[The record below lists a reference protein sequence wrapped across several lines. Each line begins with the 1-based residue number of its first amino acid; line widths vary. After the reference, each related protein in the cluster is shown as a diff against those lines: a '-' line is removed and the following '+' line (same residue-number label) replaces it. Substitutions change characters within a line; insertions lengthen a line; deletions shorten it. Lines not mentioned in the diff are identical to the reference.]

1 MKEKIQINKLPTP
14 TWNFL
19 RVNSATVQWDNS
31 IPTAE
36 EHYTDADSP
45 IKLSESSGSKKVTI
59 SAEEGSTVTVAEL
72 VNPADASRTELDFE
86 LAAFLRDRIR
96 EIRETK

>member
-1 MKEKIQINKLPTP
+1 MFDMSEKIQINKLPTP

-36 EHYTDADSP
+36 EHYTV
-45 IKLSESSGSKKVTI
+45 VT
-59 SAEEGSTVTVAEL
+59 L
-72 VNPADASRTELDFE
+72 P
-86 LAAFLRDRIR
+86 
-96 EIRETK
+96 

>member
-1 MKEKIQINKLPTP
+1 MKETIQINKLPTP

-36 EHYTDADSP
+36 EHYTAADSP
-45 IKLSESSGSKKVTI
+45 IKLCEGFGSKKVTI
-59 SAEEGSTVTVAEL
+59 SAGEGSTVTVVEL
-72 VNPADASRTELDFE
+72 SLIHISEPTRP
-86 LAAFLRDRIR
+86 
-96 EIRETK
+96 